1 MRGDAAVRNGGATGS
16 LWRSRLC
23 VVCRRGRGRV
33 GLLNR
38 FFNGLWRARC
48 ESVVVLELAGVKRLV
63 GRSVSHGDKR
73 VSHDDLW
80 RYGSWRRR
88 ACPMAASL
96 CCMIFALCTAGEG
109 SSVPPLLSPAR
120 CSSQPHPHH
129 SSFLC
134 MAISL
139 APSQPYSTANLC
151 GTEQDESPLLEQFR
165 GGAC

>member
-23 VVCRRGRGRV
+23 VVCRRGSGRV

-109 SSVPPLLSPAR
+109 SSVPLCSLLLAAAPNHTLPIAV
-120 CSSQPHPHH
+120 SSLWPSRSRHLSLTAQPTYVVL
-129 SSFLC
+129 SR
-134 MAISL
+134 
-139 APSQPYSTANLC
+139 TNL
-151 GTEQDESPLLEQFR
+151 R
-165 GGAC
+165 A

>member
-16 LWRSRLC
+16 LWRSRLY
-23 VVCRRGRGRV
+23 VVCRRGCGRV

-88 ACPMAASL
+88 ARPMAASL
-96 CCMIFALCTAGEG
+96 CCMILALCTTGEG
-109 SSVPPLLSPAR
+109 FSVPPLLSPAR
-120 CSSQPHPHH
+120 CSSQTHLSIAV
-129 SSFLC
+129 SSVRPSRSRHL
-134 MAISL
+134 SL
-139 APSQPYSTANLC
+139 TTQPTYLVPSRTNLR
-151 GTEQDESPLLEQFR
+151 S
-165 GGAC
+165 